1 MAGCLDSRDNESS
14 QPEIQM
20 AYKTGYTAFFKG
32 STWSPFVGNP
42 KQVWLQQQWQA
53 GWEAARDDQKDNQA
67 YGAED

>member
-1 MAGCLDSRDNESS
+1 
-14 QPEIQM
+14 M